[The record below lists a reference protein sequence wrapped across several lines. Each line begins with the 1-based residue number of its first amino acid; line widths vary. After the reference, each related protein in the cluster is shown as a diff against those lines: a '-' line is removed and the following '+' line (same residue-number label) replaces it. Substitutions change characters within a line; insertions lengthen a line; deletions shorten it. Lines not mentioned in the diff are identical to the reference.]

1 MHRFLSVH
9 IFCSFS
15 IYFTECVV
23 IKINRL
29 KKYLFNA
36 LLLSC
41 VSLIMRTVG
50 VSFNVYVSSK
60 IGSEC
65 MGLLTLTGGI
75 YGFAIT
81 FATSGINTAVV
92 RLVSASLPYDNTD
105 YFDTRSNVCVKRIMK
120 NALFYCLIFSA
131 TATVVL
137 FISADNI
144 GKYLLGDIRTVPSL
158 KLMSFSLIPISIS
171 SALNGYFCAVRRV
184 YKNVIVQFCEQGA
197 KIGVVSFLLLT
208 IAPAGLEYA
217 CIAVVAGGAL
227 SEGVC
232 VIVSAILYLFDR
244 KHHYRNK
251 AKNVGDVSKKGCF
264 FVKSRESLK
273 IKDSETSVVP
283 IALPIG
289 VSAYVR
295 SALSTIEHLCIPWGL
310 KRYGLDSSASI
321 SSYGMLHGMV
331 IPVLL
336 FPSAILG
343 AFSSLLVPEL
353 SSAMAQKDYG
363 RIRSIVSRVFGL
375 SLLFSVGVS
384 GIFICY
390 SYEIGTFLYGSTEA
404 GEYIRLLAPLIP
416 LMYLDGSVDAMLK
429 GLGEQ
434 VYSMRINIL
443 DSLISVI
450 LIVILLPIYG
460 IYGYVTVIFVTELI
474 NATFSILR
482 LINITEI
489 KTPVFRWVGVPLVCV
504 ICATAV
510 SRLVFGFVLVD
521 NKTLTIIQIIVTSI
535 IYLLVYALLNKKQS
549 VAQVFFHRKRAP
561 SI

>member
-1 MHRFLSVH
+1 M
-9 IFCSFS
+9 
-15 IYFTECVV
+15 V

-41 VSLIMRTVG
+41 VALVMRMVS

-60 IGSEC
+60 IGSEG
-65 MGLLTLTGGI
+65 MGLLTLTSGI

-81 FATSGINTAVV
+81 FATSGINMAVV
-92 RLVSASLPYDNTD
+92 RLVSACLPYESIND
-105 YFDTRSNVCVKRIMK
+105 FDKRSDICVKRIMK
-120 NALFYCLIFSA
+120 NALFYCLAFGL
-131 TATVVL
+131 TASVVL
-137 FISADNI
+137 FISSENI

-158 KLMSFSLIPISIS
+158 KLMSFSLVPISIS

-197 KIGVVSFLLLT
+197 KIGVVTFLLLT

-232 VIVSAILYLFDR
+232 VIVSAILYFFDR
-244 KHHYRNK
+244 KIHKHK
-251 AKNVGDVSKKGCF
+251 KEKNVEDVSKKGCF
-264 FVKSRESLK
+264 FVRNRGSSEIRDEETK
-273 IKDSETSVVP
+273 IIP
-283 IALPIG
+283 IALPVG

-295 SALSTIEHLCIPWGL
+295 SALSTIEHLAIPWGL
-310 KRYGLDSSASI
+310 KRSGLDASASLA
-321 SSYGMLHGMV
+321 SYGILHGMV

-336 FPSAILG
+336 FPSAVLG

-353 SSAMAQKDYG
+353 SSSMAQGDKE
-363 RIRSIVSRVFGL
+363 RIKRIVSRVFNL
-375 SLLFSVGVS
+375 SLIFAMGVS
-384 GIFICY
+384 GIFICF
-390 SYEIGTFLYGSTEA
+390 SYEIGAFLYGNQEA

-434 VYSMRINIL
+434 VYSMRVNII

-450 LIVILLPIYG
+450 LIITLLPVFG
-460 IYGYVTVIFVTELI
+460 INGYVAVIFITELI

-482 LINITEI
+482 LINITGI
-489 KTPVFRWVGVPLVCV
+489 KTPVFRWVIVPLAS
-504 ICATAV
+504 IIIAT
-510 SRLVFGFVLVD
+510 VLVRFIL
-521 NKTLTIIQIIVTSI
+521 NYVLIYSKPMIIFTISFT
-535 IYLLVYALLNKKQS
+535 ALLYLI
-549 VAQVFFHRKRAP
+549 VFYIFSKFKRTKSFA
-561 SI
+561 

>member
-1 MHRFLSVH
+1 M
-9 IFCSFS
+9 
-15 IYFTECVV
+15 V
-23 IKINRL
+23 IEINRL

-41 VSLIMRTVG
+41 VSLIMRTVS
-50 VSFNVYVSSK
+50 VSFNVYVSAK
-60 IGSEC
+60 IGSEA

-92 RLVSASLPYDNTD
+92 RLVSASLPYENTD
-105 YFDTRSNVCVKRIMK
+105 YFDTRSNLCVKRIMK

-131 TATVVL
+131 TATVIL

-158 KLMSFSLIPISIS
+158 KLMSFSLIPISVS

-197 KIGVVSFLLLT
+197 KIGVVSFLLMT

-232 VIVSAILYLFDR
+232 VIVSGTLYFIDR
-244 KHHYRNK
+244 KRHYRKN
-251 AKNVGDVSKKGCF
+251 AKTVGDVSKKGCF
-264 FVKSRESLK
+264 LVKDKECLD
-273 IKDSETSVVP
+273 IKGSETRVIP

-295 SALSTIEHLCIPWGL
+295 SALSTVEHLAIPWGL
-310 KRYGLDSSASI
+310 KRYGLDSSASL
-321 SSYGMLHGMV
+321 SSYGILHGMV

-353 SSAMAQKDYG
+353 SSSMAQKDYK
-363 RIRSIVSRVFGL
+363 RIKSIVARVFSL
-375 SLLFSVGVS
+375 SLLFSIGVS
-384 GIFICY
+384 GVFVCY
-390 SYEIGTFLYGSTEA
+390 SYEIGIFLYGNREA
-404 GEYIRLLAPLIP
+404 GEFIRLLAPLIP
-416 LMYLDGSVDAMLK
+416 LMYLDGSVDSMLK

-434 VYSMRINIL
+434 VYSMRVNIL
-443 DSLISVI
+443 DSLLSVI
-450 LIVILLPIYG
+450 LIVVLLPIYG
-460 IYGYVTVIFVTELI
+460 IYGYVTVIFATELI

-482 LINITEI
+482 LLNITGI
-489 KTPVFRWVGVPLVCV
+489 KTPVFRWVIIPLICV
-504 ICATAV
+504 IGATFI
-510 SRLVFGFVLVD
+510 SRGILSF
-521 NKTLTIIQIIVTSI
+521 TLIESRALTVIEIASAAL
-535 IYLLVYALLNKKQS
+535 IYLLLYYIFTHKLPKNRLLVS
-549 VAQVFFHRKRAP
+549 FLWGMCL
-561 SI
+561 